1 MNVFCLIAL
10 NNGTNKNLI
19 EEIKK
24 NYIEGY
30 LAFREQYKD
39 LNSFY
44 KVIKRFK
51 KELNAKGR
59 NIASEEDLEMLNEL
73 LLNTELAIHANWIED
88 FSNKYNN

>member
-1 MNVFCLIAL
+1 MEA
-10 NNGTNKNLI
+10 NKNLI

-24 NYIEGY
+24 SYIEGY

-44 KVIKRFK
+44 KDIERFK

-59 NIASEEDLEMLNEL
+59 NVASEEDLEMLNEL
-73 LLNTELAIHANWIED
+73 LLNAELAIHANWVED